1 MQTTGYIFDIKKYS
15 INDGPGI
22 RTTVFFKG
30 CPLRCWWCHNPE
42 SQKILPEKFPG
53 CTFRWKA
60 SYDHVNRDT
69 VGSEINVD
77 EVLKEIVKDIP
88 FYEESK
94 GGVTF
99 SGGEPML
106 QINFLYNLLS
116 NCKQKDIHTAVD
128 TTGYTD
134 YENFEKIY
142 DLTDIFL
149 YDLKLIN
156 NDLHVQYTGV
166 PNTSIQKNLYMLS
179 KRGNKVILRIP
190 IIPSITNTSQNL
202 EGMIKFILSLK
213 NIKEINLLPYHKSAK
228 AKYEKMKIENKLS
241 ELVTPTNEELDELKE
256 KLSSTGYAV
265 KIGGS

>member
-1 MQTTGYIFDIKKYS
+1 MHDTGYIFDIKKYS

-42 SQKILPEKFPG
+42 SHNVLPEEFPG

-60 SYDHVNRDT
+60 SYNQVNRN
-69 VGSEINVD
+69 VIGSEIHLD
-77 EVLKEIVKDIP
+77 EVMKEIEKDIP

-106 QINFLYNLLS
+106 QIDFLSSLLF
-116 NCKQKDIHTAVD
+116 NCKMKNINTAVD

-134 YENFEKIY
+134 YKNFEKIY
-142 DLTDIFL
+142 NITDIFL

-156 NDLHVQYTGV
+156 NNLHFNYTGV
-166 PNTSIQKNLYMLS
+166 SNINIHRNLQMLS
-179 KRGNKVILRIP
+179 NSGNKVILRIP
-190 IIPSITNTSQNL
+190 IIPSITDTKINID
-202 EGMIKFILSLK
+202 EMMEFIASLK
-213 NIKEINLLPYHKSAK
+213 NIREIDLLQYHKSANS
-228 AKYEKMKIENKLS
+228 KYEKMALENKLPNLEPPSS
-241 ELVTPTNEELDELKE
+241 EEME
-256 KLSSTGYAV
+256 KIKDKFSLLGCPV
-265 KIGGS
+265 KIGGY